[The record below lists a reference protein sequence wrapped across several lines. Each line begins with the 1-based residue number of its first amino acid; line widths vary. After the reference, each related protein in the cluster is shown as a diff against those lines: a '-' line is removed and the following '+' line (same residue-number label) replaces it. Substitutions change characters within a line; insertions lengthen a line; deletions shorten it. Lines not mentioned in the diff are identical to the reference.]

1 MADLESAQS
10 CPIKVMNPVPDNMR
24 ADEEAIENA
33 KTSRVN
39 VVVVEMHTFGETK
52 WKMWCTF
59 GWAKN
64 YFKVTF

>member
-52 WKMWCTF
+52 
-59 GWAKN
+59 
-64 YFKVTF
+64 